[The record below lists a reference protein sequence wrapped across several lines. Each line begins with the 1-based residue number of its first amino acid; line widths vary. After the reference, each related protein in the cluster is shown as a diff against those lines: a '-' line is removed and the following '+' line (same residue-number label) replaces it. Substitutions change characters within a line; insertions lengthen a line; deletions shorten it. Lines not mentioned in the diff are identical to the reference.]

1 MLCFAAIG
9 FLHRSLDEAH
19 EFTICLT
26 PVSTSPSIGML
37 LSPMAGRRLRGGS
50 SSMPTTVSWESIYKS
65 NVSLKLHYFQISA
78 KFEGVLSTFE
88 PVDAGA
94 ERK

>member
-1 MLCFAAIG
+1 
-9 FLHRSLDEAH
+9 
-19 EFTICLT
+19 
-26 PVSTSPSIGML
+26 
-37 LSPMAGRRLRGGS
+37 
-50 SSMPTTVSWESIYKS
+50 MPTTVSWESIYKS